1 MGVTCLF
8 WRHNADKYGYLAL
21 SPKLDKKER
30 CFRWYMWYSTE
41 FDFNVLFIHLR
52 TRKMSFNA
60 LVYALRFKV
69 ELNWT
74 STRRPVIA
82 QFVRFSK
89 IAKKGKHRFVP
100 IFFSSKVSTVFIQ
113 NHEIKNGGRFCGI
126 AAKSVHH
133 MHFLRFLRGDMGR
146 VWKRYVCEREKKL
159 LKSTFLQNLYRDITF
174 TTQCDKESV

>member
-30 CFRWYMWYSTE
+30 CFRWYMWYRTE

-69 ELNWT
+69 QLNWT
-74 STRRPVIA
+74 RTRRPVIA

-100 IFFSSKVSTVFIQ
+100 IFFSSKVSTVLIQ

-133 MHFLRFLRGDMGR
+133 MHFLRFLREDMGR

-159 LKSTFLQNLYRDITF
+159 
-174 TTQCDKESV
+174 